1 MIRHVPLAAI
11 GAALTSAALLLPASD
26 LAAQGWRI
34 DGQRYPMVT
43 GSGRLIQQA
52 RTVGAFRRV
61 ETVGSETV
69 QVRFGPRPSLVIAAD
84 DNILP
89 LITTE
94 VRNGTLHIRPRG
106 SFRMRGPI
114 RVQITTP
121 TLDHYGSTGSGDV
134 TIDGVNTDR
143 LSLVLSGSG
152 DIRATGR
159 ARELKL
165 TVNGSGRAAMGNL
178 VTQQAS
184 VALHGSGDA
193 TVRPTGS
200 LDAQVFGSGTI
211 RYLGSP
217 VVRQQRFGSGRIVA
231 AR

>member
-1 MIRHVPLAAI
+1 MIRHVPIVCIA
-11 GAALTSAALLLPASD
+11 AALTSAALILPTSGV
-26 LAAQGWRI
+26 AAQGWQITNRNS
-34 DGQRYPMVT
+34 PMIT
-43 GSGRLIQQA
+43 GSGRVTQQA
-52 RTVGAFRRV
+52 RPVGAFRRI

-94 VRNGTLHIRPRG
+94 VRNGTLRIGSRG

-121 TLDHYGSTGSGDV
+121 ALDHYGSTGSGNV
-134 TIDGVNTDR
+134 AIDGVNTDR

-165 TVNGSGRAAMGNL
+165 TINGSGRAALEKL

-193 TVRPTGS
+193 SVRPTSS

-211 RYLGSP
+211 RYWGSP
-217 VVRQQRFGSGRIVA
+217 QVRQQRFGSGQIVA
-231 AR
+231 VR